1 MIVLGFDPFAERV
14 ARVLATEAT
23 SQQPE
28 LPVLVFEPAGDDPVT
43 ELRAFV
49 AELIDSA
56 QAHGESFEPRLGCLV
71 CAAAP
76 EAIGSLAALRDTCT
90 MLQSLVA
97 GNQAVS
103 LVVLL
108 PPASADD
115 AAKASAFRFFGALED
130 VVGELPFLDTV
141 FVNQLVGGS
150 ERLAEDGVG
159 EELKTL
165 LAYQLLDPELRPVIA
180 SLGQTTV
187 NWRMRVAGR
196 KACYSTLGCYRLE
209 YVPAEAL
216 AILSHRLQR
225 DLLDRGLI
233 PEEPLDKRVRA
244 AVQACADELTRER
257 LAALIEHFRQSL
269 LLPGGGSAAAADA
282 ASTECTLPAT
292 PLVAEATVKALV
304 PRFHSLVD
312 LIDGW
317 TRRALLDFL
326 PSARS
331 YLATARIFVDAL
343 RGQRA
348 AAGEGSASG
357 VEWILQKLHAEP
369 PDRSPTGALREL
381 FDCLGCASS
390 LPGQLPES
398 VGFAALLQT
407 VEGLAQEAEAPAAPV
422 APLRLLAGLLRQL
435 RDWSAPGGAET
446 TAGGS
451 LVVDIG
457 RIYLSEV
464 VPLRNRL
471 SANEAES
478 REVEQEFGRM
488 ESRYSGLLRRLLKAS
503 AYRAEFERLAARRAE
518 LASERESLQRQRAQ
532 MSSLTQILL
541 QKVVPSLLRRDSD
554 SLLRRDAEQASD
566 ELRTFVASLHGGV
579 AGGDADGKSARGGQR
594 TNTGMM
600 LLDSRHLEALYRK
613 TLERRRLVFP
623 GAVEDM
629 LAFVPPED
637 DSSAEQGS
645 SYRDCRGLRDHY
657 LRGARSLLDRMAD
670 YAHDAS
676 SWVLA
681 LDALQV
687 IECEGDELA
696 KAFLAE
702 AIDRSRRFLQLSP
715 GMRPRAEAEGR
726 LRGLVIV
733 RTAKPVAKSLAEHYR
748 PLSGSEILDID
759 TRNRCVI
766 EFITL
771 TVGFP
776 AFLIHAL
783 HEGRRLALAENGD
796 PRADLWPRE

>member
-1 MIVLGFDPFAERV
+1 MIVLGFDPFSARV
-14 ARVLATEAT
+14 ARVLVTAVI

-28 LPVLVFEPAGDDPVT
+28 PPVLVFDPSGDDLVT
-43 ELRAFV
+43 ELRDFV
-49 AELIDSA
+49 AESIDSA
-56 QAHGESFEPRLGCLV
+56 QARGESFEARLGCLV

-76 EAIGSLAALRDTCT
+76 EAIGSLSALRDTCT

-97 GNQAVS
+97 GDQAVS

-108 PPASADD
+108 PPVSADD
-115 AAKASAFRFFGALED
+115 AAKACAFGFFRALED

-165 LAYQLLDPELRPVIA
+165 LAYQLLDPELCPVIA

-233 PEEPLDKRVRA
+233 PEEPLDRRVRA
-244 AVQACADELTRER
+244 AVQASADELTRER

-292 PLVAEATVKALV
+292 PLVAQATMKALV
-304 PRFHSLVD
+304 PRFHSLIY

-326 PSARS
+326 PSASS
-331 YLATARIFVDAL
+331 YLATARIFVEAL
-343 RGQRA
+343 RGQRTA
-348 AAGEGSASG
+348 ARQGSASG
-357 VEWILQKLHAEP
+357 VEWILQELQAEP

-398 VGFAALLQT
+398 VGVASLLHT
-407 VEGLAQEAEAPAAPV
+407 VEGLAQEAEAPAALV

-435 RDWSAPGGAET
+435 HAWSAPGGVET
-446 TAGGS
+446 AAGGS
-451 LVVDIG
+451 LVVDLG

-464 VPLRNRL
+464 VPLRKRL
-471 SANEAES
+471 SANETES
-478 REVEQEFGRM
+478 NEVEREFGRL

-518 LASERESLQRQRAQ
+518 LASERQSLQRQRSQ
-532 MSSLTQILL
+532 MSALAQILL
-541 QKVVPSLLRRDSD
+541 QKIVPSLLRRDGSF
-554 SLLRRDAEQASD
+554 LLRRDAEQASE
-566 ELRTFVASLHGGV
+566 ELRSFSAALQGGV
-579 AGGDADGKSARGGQR
+579 ADGKSATDGQR
-594 TNTGMM
+594 TNTGMQ

-637 DSSAEQGS
+637 DVSAEQGS
-645 SYRDCRGLRDHY
+645 SYRDCHGLRDHY

-670 YAHDAS
+670 YAHGAS

-702 AIDRSRRFLQLSP
+702 AIDRSRRFMQLSP
-715 GMRPRAEAEGR
+715 GMRPRAEAEGQ
-726 LRGLVIV
+726 LRGLVVV
-733 RTAKPVAKSLAEHYR
+733 RTARPVAKSLAERHR
-748 PLSGSEILDID
+748 ALFGSEILEID
-759 TRNRCVI
+759 TRDPCVI
-766 EFITL
+766 ELVSL

-776 AFLIHAL
+776 AFLIHVL
-783 HEGRRLALAENGD
+783 HEGRRLALAETGD
-796 PRADLWPRE
+796 PHGDLWPCE